1 MISAK
6 LATQPSH
13 TRSGSLEPESTMMT
27 RPAEQSLQKIWPQRR
42 QWCRRFQKLNSSGRP
57 LLPPTDPGV
66 QFKKPKMGRFG
77 GGWKPHG
84 EPWGIAWVAVTSI
97 SQTRNGRNVVRAPS

>member
-13 TRSGSLEPESTMMT
+13 TRSGSSEPESTMMT

-42 QWCRRFQKLNSSGRP
+42 QWCRRFQKLNSCGRP
-57 LLPPTDPGV
+57 LLPPPKHAVNVSKEAQPWQQQTKCTHLPLPQRGLMQAAAALSET
-66 QFKKPKMGRFG
+66 QFSF
-77 GGWKPHG
+77 
-84 EPWGIAWVAVTSI
+84 E
-97 SQTRNGRNVVRAPS
+97 Q